1 MLKKLALAAPA
12 VVLSAGL
19 TFAQGAPANQAPS
32 GAPSAQSSSLSAPE
46 WLASDIYKAD
56 VYDKSEQK
64 LGDVADLVIKKSDGT
79 VSQAVIG
86 MGGFLGIGEKQV
98 AVPFKDL
105 KVSSAQGKDW
115 LTLKQTKDQLA
126 AAPEFKPEEQTG
138 RSAAP
143 PAAPPGE
150 WLMSNLYKADV
161 YYNSEHKL
169 GKITNLLI
177 DPSSGKI
184 ADMSVTLADSNKE
197 ASVPLSSLR
206 IDTRNGKNWLVIG
219 ESKDQLMNA
228 PAFQKP
234 ENKKM

>member
-64 LGDVADLVIKKSDGT
+64 LGDVADLVINKSDGT
-79 VSQAVIG
+79 VSQAVI
-86 MGGFLGIGEKQV
+86 GIGEKQV

-138 RSAAP
+138 R
-143 PAAPPGE
+143 
-150 WLMSNLYKADV
+150 
-161 YYNSEHKL
+161 
-169 GKITNLLI
+169 
-177 DPSSGKI
+177 
-184 ADMSVTLADSNKE
+184 
-197 ASVPLSSLR
+197 
-206 IDTRNGKNWLVIG
+206 
-219 ESKDQLMNA
+219 
-228 PAFQKP
+228 
-234 ENKKM
+234 